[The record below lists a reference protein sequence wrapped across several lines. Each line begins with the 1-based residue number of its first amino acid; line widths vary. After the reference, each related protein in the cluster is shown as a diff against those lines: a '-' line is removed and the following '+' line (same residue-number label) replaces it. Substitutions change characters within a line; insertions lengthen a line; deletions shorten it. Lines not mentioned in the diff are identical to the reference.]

1 MIHYSFFGYM
11 IASAIIMIV
20 CVMAYRV
27 LMENKVR
34 PSTNRLILL
43 LIYAITFLFPFLVSI
58 IPEFNNEDRIVIG
71 NLEFGGV
78 MNSVNG
84 DQEVFSFQLL
94 MLLLWLS
101 RVYFLGL
108 FITFLFCV
116 LTIGHL
122 IFLLRKSKIMEIAG
136 TEVYVHGNKKLS
148 SFSWCNK
155 IFLYE
160 NSLNSNPKVLQML
173 VYHEKAHLDKGHWMD
188 LALAQIILIFQWF
201 NPAAGFMRKELQRI
215 HEYEA
220 DDSVLK
226 SGIEEKDYQRLLI
239 QNVLGSRYSGLTN
252 GLNSSSLKKRI
263 IMMKRKKFK
272 KDRVTRG
279 LAVCGFAILG
289 GLIIRIPIVENV
301 LETTLQ
307 STKSNEKTIV
317 IKGDGNEQI
326 DEDVEY
332 YVNCLKKQK
341 NELASVDPSNIK
353 EMTIDKSSEVT
364 KVNITTKSESELS
377 VKENNPQISDREKR
391 SFEPDFEGTDNP
403 HNL

>member
-1 MIHYSFFGYM
+1 MIHYSFWGYM
-11 IASAIIMIV
+11 IASAIIMIA
-20 CVMAYRV
+20 CVMVYRV
-27 LMENKVR
+27 LMENKVH

-84 DQEVFSFQLL
+84 NQEGFSFQLP

-108 FITFLFCV
+108 FITFLFSV

-136 TEVYVHGNKKLS
+136 TEVYVHDNKKLS

-155 IFLYE
+155 IFLYKK
-160 NSLNSNPKVLQML
+160 SLNSNPKVLQML
-173 VYHEKAHLDKGHWMD
+173 VYHEKAHLDKGHWLD

-201 NPAAGFMRKELQRI
+201 NPAAWFMRKELQRI

-226 SGIEEKDYQRLLI
+226 LGIEEKDYQMLLI
-239 QNVLGSRYSGLTN
+239 QNISGSRYSDLTN

-263 IMMKRKKFK
+263 IMMKRTEFK
-272 KDRVTRG
+272 KDWITRG

-289 GLIIRIPIVENV
+289 GLIIHIPAVENV
-301 LETTLQ
+301 LGTTLQ

-332 YVNCLKKQK
+332 YVDWQKTQK
-341 NELASVDPSNIK
+341 NKLALVNPSNIK
-353 EMTIDKSSEVT
+353 DMTIDKSSEVT

-377 VKENNPQISDREKR
+377 VKENNPQKSNREKR
-391 SFEPDFEGTDNP
+391 SFESDFEETDYP